1 MTRRSVAVGL
11 AGLIVA
17 SAVATVVLLALSL
30 WIPSDVFGFPGATT
44 IFSLM
49 CGAVGLVI
57 AFRQPGNPIAWI
69 MLVSGACGALYDL
82 AGVYATYAVLV
93 RGGALPGGEWA
104 GWVASWAWLPMAA
117 GIPAFLPLVF
127 PDGRLLS
134 RRWRP
139 VVWYAGLVIA
149 VFVCA
154 TALVPGWLLR
164 AEYVRN
170 PVSPF
175 ADGDF
180 AFADVQAP
188 LNALLFLEIV
198 VAFASLVLRFRR
210 SRDRERL
217 QIKWF
222 AYASALVVVMNL
234 LVPLLQ
240 NEKPYQIVAVLTF
253 NAVPIAIAIAI
264 LRYRLYDIDVLINRT
279 LVYGATSAALAVT
292 FFGGVLAFQTVLRPV
307 TGVSEATVALSTLLS
322 FALFQP
328 IRRRAQD
335 VVDRRFNRS
344 RYDAARTL
352 EAFGRRLRDEVD
364 LDALRGELLGAVRE
378 TMAPAHASLWLRER
392 R

>member
-1 MTRRSVAVGL
+1 M
-11 AGLIVA
+11 
-17 SAVATVVLLALSL
+17 
-30 WIPSDVFGFPGATT
+30 
-44 IFSLM
+44 
-49 CGAVGLVI
+49 
-57 AFRQPGNPIAWI
+57 
-69 MLVSGACGALYDL
+69 
-82 AGVYATYAVLV
+82 
-93 RGGALPGGEWA
+93 
-104 GWVASWAWLPMAA
+104 WLPMAA

-127 PDGRLLS
+127 PDGRLPS

-139 VVWYAGLVIA
+139 VAWYAGLVIA
-149 VFVCA
+149 AFVCV

-180 AFADVQAP
+180 TFADIQTP
-188 LNALLFLEIV
+188 LNTLLFLEIV
-198 VAFASLVLRFRR
+198 AAFVALVLRFRR
-210 SRDRERL
+210 SRDMERL

-222 AYASALVVVMNL
+222 AYASALVVVVNL

-240 NEKPYQIVAVLTF
+240 DEKPYQIVAVLAF
-253 NAVPIAIAIAI
+253 NAVPIAIGIAI
-264 LRYRLYDIDVLINRT
+264 LRYRLYDIDLLINRT

-292 FFGGVLAFQTVLRPV
+292 FFGGVLAFQTVLRPL
-307 TGVSEATVALSTLLS
+307 TGGSDAAIALSTLLS
-322 FALFQP
+322 FAFFQP

-364 LDALRGELLGAVRE
+364 IDALRGDLLGAVRD